1 MERDFRSYLEERV
14 SKVSLKKAAF
24 PDRKAAFSFVICYNI
39 YMYILNFRKLRLAFK
54 VAFRGLG
61 LVIREEQTF
70 RIQVVVAILVVFF
83 MFYFPLSYLERTV
96 LILAIV
102 LVLSLELI
110 NSQIERVLDLLQP
123 NFDPKIRRIKDL
135 SASAVLVVSIGSF
148 FVGLLIFLPYLL

>member
-1 MERDFRSYLEERV
+1 MINF
-14 SKVSLKKAAF
+14 KKL
-24 PDRKAAFSFVICYNI
+24 V
-39 YMYILNFRKLRLAFK
+39 LAFK
-54 VAFRGLG
+54 VAIRGLG

-70 RIQVVVAILVVFF
+70 RIQVVAAVLVIFF
-83 MFYFPLSYLERTV
+83 MFYFPLTAPERTI

-102 LVLSLELI
+102 LVLGLEII
-110 NSQIERVLDLLQP
+110 NSQIERILDLLQP

>member
-14 SKVSLKKAAF
+14 SKVSLKRAAF
-24 PDRKAAFSFVICYNI
+24 LFRRAAFSFIICYNT
-39 YMYILNFRKLRLAFK
+39 YMINFRKLRLAFK

-70 RIQVVVAILVVFF
+70 KIQVVVGALVVFF
-83 MFYFPLSYLERTV
+83 MFYFPLKALERTV

-110 NSQIERVLDLLQP
+110 NSQIERILDLLQP

-135 SASAVLVVSIGSF
+135 SASAVLVVTIGSV
-148 FVGLLIFLPYLL
+148 FVGLLIFLPHVL